1 MSSEAPQGTYGRN
14 FDPPREYGELPP
26 DERAEL
32 LLWIWHNLKPTR
44 TAIYRSSSY
53 GLKHHFED
61 DTGLYIG
68 NGAFKGA
75 MLEAGYVPV
84 DPRERNWR
92 FRCTKARA
100 A

>member
-1 MSSEAPQGTYGRN
+1 MSTSQGTYGRSI
-14 FDPPREYGELPP
+14 DLPEEYHGLPP
-26 DERAEL
+26 DERAEIL
-32 LLWIWHNLKPTR
+32 SWIWRNLKPTR
-44 TAIYRSSSY
+44 TAIHRSSSY
-53 GLKHHFED
+53 DLKHRFED

-75 MLEAGYVPV
+75 MLEAGYGPV
-84 DPRERNWR
+84 DPKERNWR